1 MKKIDYHS
9 LVQELS
15 LRNVNDNG
23 NVEIWELENACHYI
37 KGFHDPYSTSI
48 TVQGTPIFLSQIH
61 LTGENR
67 NFMTLLRGL
76 PEHVCFMYTVKSCFH
91 RKPCTFGFHSLPP
104 SPLLPTSAWHLLLY
118 GAVHGEVMHHID
130 MYLIAFSSHL
140 LPSPRQAHFSLTKRE
155 MWKLNGL
162 IHVNT

>member
-76 PEHVCFMYTVKSCFH
+76 PEHVCFMYSQVMFPSKTLHFWFPFPTTQS
-91 RKPCTFGFHSLPP
+91 P
-104 SPLLPTSAWHLLLY
+104 SPHFGVTSSPLWSCAW
-118 GAVHGEVMHHID
+118 
-130 MYLIAFSSHL
+130 
-140 LPSPRQAHFSLTKRE
+140 
-155 MWKLNGL
+155 
-162 IHVNT
+162 